1 MNLTSARILIAGGE
15 TLAGAALAAEARRRR
30 LAATTLSAAETAG
43 WASATAIEKA
53 IGAARPDVVF
63 VAAGESGGI
72 GLNRAHPARLLE
84 SNLRVALNVLGAAA
98 RLRVPR
104 LLYLASSCCY
114 PRDAAQPLRTD
125 SLMTGPF
132 EPTNAAYSAAKLAG
146 LVHCEAVRQEHGLG
160 FFAAIP
166 STLYGPEDHFDPDH
180 AHVAS
185 GLMAR
190 LHEAKQRKA
199 PVLSVWGTGKPRRDF
214 LFSRDLADACFFLA
228 ENYDAAQGPINVG
241 PDEDLSIAD
250 VAETVKQVV
259 GFEGDLEFD
268 ASKPDG
274 APLKRL
280 DAAPL
285 RALGWRPQT
294 AFADGLRETYAAFL
308 KPRH

>member
-15 TLAGAALAAEARRRR
+15 TLAGAALVAEARRRR
-30 LAATTLSAAETAG
+30 LAATLLSATETAG
-43 WASATAIEKA
+43 WANATAIEKA
-53 IGAARPDVVF
+53 IGAVRPDVVF
-63 VAAGESGGI
+63 VTAGESGGI
-72 GLNRAHPARLLE
+72 GFNRAHPARLME

-98 RLRVPR
+98 HLRVPR
-104 LLYLASSCCY
+104 LIYLASSCCY
-114 PRDAAQPLRTD
+114 PRDAAQPLRIE

-132 EPTNAAYSAAKLAG
+132 EPTNAAYAAAKLAG
-146 LVHCEAVRQEHGLG
+146 IVHCEAVRQEHGLA

-190 LHEAKQRKA
+190 MHEARRKNA
-199 PVLSVWGTGKPRRDF
+199 PSVAVWGTGRPRRDF

-228 ENYDAAQGPINVG
+228 ETEDAPAGPINVG
-241 PDEDLSIAD
+241 PDADLSIAE

-259 GFEGDLEFD
+259 GYEGKLEFD

-274 APLKRL
+274 APVKRL
-280 DAAPL
+280 DASPL
-285 RALGWRPQT
+285 RARGWQPKT
-294 AFADGLRETYAAFL
+294 DFAAGLRETYAAFL
-308 KPRH
+308 KIRD

>member
-1 MNLTSARILIAGGE
+1 MNLTSARIQIVGGE

-30 LAATTLSAAETAG
+30 LAATVLTAAETSG
-43 WASATAIEKA
+43 WANAAAIEKA

-72 GLNRAHPARLLE
+72 ALNRAHPARLLE

-98 RLRVPR
+98 KLRVPR
-104 LLYLASSCCY
+104 LVYLASSCCY
-114 PRDAAQPLRTD
+114 PRDAAQPLRIE
-125 SLMTGPF
+125 SLQTGPF

-146 LVHCEAVRQEHGLG
+146 LLHCEAVRQEHGLD

-166 STLYGPEDHFDPDH
+166 ATLYGPEDHFDPDH

-185 GLMAR
+185 GLMVR
-190 LHEAKQRKA
+190 LHEAKEKSLPIVA
-199 PVLSVWGTGKPRRDF
+199 VWGTGKPRRDF
-214 LFSRDLADACFFLA
+214 LFSRDLADALLFLA
-228 ENYDAAQGPINVG
+228 EKYDAARGPINVG
-241 PDEDLSIAD
+241 PDADLSIAE
-250 VAETVKQVV
+250 VAETAKEVV
-259 GFEGDLEFD
+259 GYEGRLEFD

-285 RALGWRPQT
+285 RALGWKPQT
-294 AFADGLRETYAAFL
+294 DFAAGLRETYEAFRKL
-308 KPRH
+308 RR

>member
-15 TLAGAALAAEARRRR
+15 TLAGAALVAEAKRRR
-30 LAATTLSAAETAG
+30 LAATTLSAAETAN
-43 WASATAIEKA
+43 WANATAIEKA

-72 GLNRAHPARLLE
+72 GLNRAHPARLME

-98 RLRVPR
+98 HLRIPH

-114 PRDAAQPLRTD
+114 PRDAAQPLRIE
-125 SLMTGPF
+125 SLLTGPF
-132 EPTNAAYSAAKLAG
+132 EPTNEAYSAAKLAG
-146 LVHCEAVRQEHGLG
+146 LVHCEAIRQEHGLAY
-160 FFAAIP
+160 FAAIP

-185 GLMAR
+185 GLMVR
-190 LHEAKQRKA
+190 MHEAREKNI
-199 PVLSVWGTGKPRRDF
+199 PSISVWGTGKPRRDF

-228 ENYDAAQGPINVG
+228 ERYEAPSGPINIG
-241 PDEDLSIAD
+241 PDADLSIAE
-250 VAETVKQVV
+250 VAGTVKQVV
-259 GFEGDLEFD
+259 GYEGSLEFD

-280 DAAPL
+280 DASPL
-285 RALGWRPQT
+285 RTMGWQPKT
-294 AFADGLRETYAAFL
+294 DFAAGLRETYAAFL
-308 KPRH
+308 KLKR